1 MDYQVDNRKNNLL
14 IRFGPVEDYPKIEYV
29 SEFSLALRMRDNLI
43 VTFCD
48 DVDRDVITKDVR
60 HSCGI
65 GDKVINIYTDLE
77 NYPADSVVN
86 DFHWTTLY
94 RAMPNHAELSRMGL
108 VFHILSTKRNR
119 SSISDFIMDRPK
131 LKRFLE
137 MVVNQIQGMLFHRI
151 IEQYSLKVYDNDEVC
166 AEYIDLFWDILNAN
180 LIREAIDTIRE
191 TERDTFKCDKY
202 ELPIEEYCI
211 VISHYTK

>member
-14 IRFGPVEDYPKIEYV
+14 IRFGPVEEYPKIEYV

-43 VTFCD
+43 VTICD
-48 DVDRDVITKDVR
+48 DVDADVINRDVR

-65 GDKVINIYTDLE
+65 GDKVVNIHTDLE
-77 NYPADSVVN
+77 NYPADSVVG

-119 SSISDFIMDRPK
+119 TSVSEFIAERPI

-137 MVVNQIQGMLFHRI
+137 MVVNRIQELLFHRI
-151 IEQYSLKVYDNDEVC
+151 IEEYSSKMYGRDEVC
-166 AEYIDLFWDILNAN
+166 AEYIDLFWDILNVDV
-180 LIREAIDTIRE
+180 IREAIDYIRE
-191 TERDTFKCDKY
+191 TERDTFNCDKY

-211 VISHYTK
+211 IVSHYTK